1 MKFSIYRAI
10 DVTDGHDSLFLV
22 REDSKEAICIF
33 YFDDYQI
40 DHLRDCAKNY
50 ENELWF
56 SSESLMREQAL
67 IEVIEI

>member
-10 DVTDGHDSLFLV
+10 DIIDGHDSLFLV

-33 YFDDYQI
+33 YFGDYQI

-56 SSESLMREQAL
+56 SSESLMREQTL
-67 IEVIEI
+67 IEVIEV